1 MLDDRNKGS
10 ENDEDTRL
18 NQLEQDED
26 DEQDDRLGPPDHV
39 LDHGEL

>member
-10 ENDEDTRL
+10 EHDEDTRL

-26 DEQDDRLGPPDHV
+26 DHQDDCLSPPDHV